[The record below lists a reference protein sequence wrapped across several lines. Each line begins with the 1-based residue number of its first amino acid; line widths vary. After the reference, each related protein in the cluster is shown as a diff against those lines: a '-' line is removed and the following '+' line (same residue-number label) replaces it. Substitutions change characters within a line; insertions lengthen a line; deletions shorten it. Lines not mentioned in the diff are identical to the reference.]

1 MNLINNHRL
10 RLYFGAVLISFSPIF
25 VSLVDI
31 NPTVSA
37 FYRVFIGGI
46 ALTLYLLISK
56 KRFDFNKSVWFFLFM
71 ASIFFAADLWFWHRS
86 VIYVGPGLGTL
97 LANMQVFIMMMAGIF
112 LYKQIP
118 TKVQLFSVPFAV
130 IGLSMI
136 VGLDWKELK
145 PNYQAGIIFGLLTA
159 ICYSSYLISMR
170 QAQQSKTN
178 IIPIREVASMSLM
191 VSVILAFTVFFEN
204 ESLIISGINDYLIL
218 LMYGIGSHA
227 IGGIMIAS
235 ALVRVTTTEV
245 GIALLLQPTL
255 SFIWEILF
263 FNRSFTMIESV
274 GVVIVL
280 YSIFLSSNRTTRS

>member
-1 MNLINNHRL
+1 LNLINNHRL

-25 VSLVDI
+25 VSLVDV

-56 KRFDFNKSVWFFLFM
+56 KRFDFNRTVWVFLFM

-178 IIPIREVASMSLM
+178 IIPIREVAAMSLM

-263 FNRSFTMIESV
+263 FNRSFTMIESL
-274 GVVIVL
+274 GVIIVL

>member
-56 KRFDFNKSVWFFLFM
+56 KRFDFNRTVWFFLFM
-71 ASIFFAADLWFWHRS
+71 SSIFFAADLWFWHRS

-178 IIPIREVASMSLM
+178 IIPIREVAAMSLM

>member
-1 MNLINNHRL
+1 LNLINNHRL

-56 KRFDFNKSVWFFLFM
+56 KRFDFNRTVWFFLFM

-280 YSIFLSSNRTTRS
+280 YSIFLSSNRTTR

>member
-1 MNLINNHRL
+1 MIADDLEKRPVILLLQSTYYAN
-10 RLYFGAVLISFSPIF
+10 
-25 VSLVDI
+25 SLL
-31 NPTVSA
+31 TVSA

-56 KRFDFNKSVWFFLFM
+56 KRFDFNRTVWFFLFM

-145 PNYQAGIIFGLLTA
+145 PNYQAGIIFGLLVYGEIPDIFTIIGA
-159 ICYSSYLISMR
+159 I
-170 QAQQSKTN
+170 
-178 IIPIREVASMSLM
+178 II
-191 VSVILAFTVFFEN
+191 VS
-204 ESLIISGINDYLIL
+204 SGI
-218 LMYGIGSHA
+218 
-227 IGGIMIAS
+227 
-235 ALVRVTTTEV
+235 
-245 GIALLLQPTL
+245 
-255 SFIWEILF
+255 FIF
-263 FNRSFTMIESV
+263 R
-274 GVVIVL
+274 
-280 YSIFLSSNRTTRS
+280 YSYK

>member
-56 KRFDFNKSVWFFLFM
+56 KRFDFNRTVWFFLFM

-112 LYKQIP
+112 LYKQMP
-118 TKVQLFSVPFAV
+118 TRIQLFSVPFAV
-130 IGLSMI
+130 IGLFMI
-136 VGLDWKELK
+136 VGLDWSELK
-145 PNYQAGIIFGLLTA
+145 PNYKVGIIFGLLTA

-170 QAQQSKTN
+170 QAQQSETN
-178 IIPIREVASMSLM
+178 IIPIREVAVMSLM
-191 VSVILAFTVFFEN
+191 VSIILALTAFFEN
-204 ESLIISGINDYLIL
+204 ESLFVENPNDYLIL
-218 LMYGIGSHA
+218 LTYGIGSHA

-235 ALVRVTTTEV
+235 ALVRVSTTEV

-263 FNRSFTMIESV
+263 FNRSFSVIESV
-274 GVVIVL
+274 GVIIVL
-280 YSIFLSSNRTTRS
+280 YSIFLSSNRTTR

>member
-25 VSLVDI
+25 VSLVHV

-56 KRFDFNKSVWFFLFM
+56 KRFDFNKNVWFFLFM

-112 LYKQIP
+112 LYKQMP
-118 TKVQLFSVPFAV
+118 TRVQLFSIPFAV
-130 IGLSMI
+130 IGLFMI
-136 VGLDWKELK
+136 LGLDWKELK

-170 QAQQSKTN
+170 QAQQSKKN
-178 IIPIREVASMSLM
+178 IIPIREVAAMSLM

-235 ALVRVTTTEV
+235 ALVRVTTTEI

-274 GVVIVL
+274 GVIIVL
-280 YSIFLSSNRTTRS
+280 YSIFLSSNHTTRS

>member
-1 MNLINNHRL
+1 MNLIQNHRL

-25 VSLVDI
+25 VSLVHI
-31 NPTVSA
+31 NPTASA
-37 FYRVFIGGI
+37 FFRVFIGGI

-112 LYKQIP
+112 LYKQMP
-118 TKVQLFSVPFAV
+118 TRIQLFSIPFAV
-130 IGLSMI
+130 IGLFMI
-136 VGLDWKELK
+136 VGLDWNELK
-145 PNYQAGIIFGLLTA
+145 PNYQMGIIFGLLTA

-178 IIPIREVASMSLM
+178 VIPIREVAVMSLM
-191 VSVILAFTVFFEN
+191 VSMILALTAFFEN
-204 ESLIISGINDYLIL
+204 ESLIVENPNDYLIL
-218 LMYGIGSHA
+218 LIYGIGSHA

-235 ALVRVTTTEV
+235 ALVRVSTTEV

-263 FNRSFTMIESV
+263 FNRSFSVIESV
-274 GVVIVL
+274 GVIIVL
-280 YSIFLSSNRTTRS
+280 YSIFLSSNRTARS

>member
-1 MNLINNHRL
+1 MNLIQNHRL

-25 VSLVDI
+25 VSLVRI
-31 NPTVSA
+31 NPTASA

-46 ALTLYLLISK
+46 VLTLYLLISK
-56 KRFDFNKSVWFFLFM
+56 KRFDFNKSVWLFLLM

-112 LYKQIP
+112 LYKQMP
-118 TKVQLFSVPFAV
+118 TRVQLFSVPFAV
-130 IGLSMI
+130 IGLTMI
-136 VGLDWKELK
+136 VGLDWNELK
-145 PNYQAGIIFGLLTA
+145 PNYQMGIIFGLLTA

-170 QAQQSKTN
+170 QAQQSETN
-178 IIPIREVASMSLM
+178 VIPIREVAVMSLM
-191 VSVILAFTVFFEN
+191 VSMILALTAFFEN
-204 ESLIISGINDYLIL
+204 ESLVVEDSYDYLVL
-218 LMYGIGSHA
+218 LMYGVGSHA

-235 ALVRVTTTEV
+235 ALVRVSTTEV

-263 FNRSFTMIESV
+263 FNRSFSMIESV
-274 GVVIVL
+274 GVIIVL
-280 YSIFLSSNRTTRS
+280 YSIFLSSNRSARS

>member
-56 KRFDFNKSVWFFLFM
+56 KRFDFNRTVWFFLFM

-136 VGLDWKELK
+136 VGLDWNELK

-178 IIPIREVASMSLM
+178 IIPIREVAAMSLM

>member
-56 KRFDFNKSVWFFLFM
+56 KRFDFNRTVWFFLFM

-118 TKVQLFSVPFAV
+118 TRVQLFSVPFAV

-178 IIPIREVASMSLM
+178 IIPIREVAAMSLM

-280 YSIFLSSNRTTRS
+280 YSIFLSSNRTTR

>member
-25 VSLVDI
+25 VSLVDV

-56 KRFDFNKSVWFFLFM
+56 KRFDFNRTVWFFLFM

-145 PNYQAGIIFGLLTA
+145 TNYQAGIIFGLLTA

-178 IIPIREVASMSLM
+178 IIPISEVASMSLM

-280 YSIFLSSNRTTRS
+280 YSIFLSSNRTTR

>member
-25 VSLVDI
+25 VSLVDV

-118 TKVQLFSVPFAV
+118 TRVQLFSVPFAV

-178 IIPIREVASMSLM
+178 IIPIREVAVMSLIA
-191 VSVILAFTVFFEN
+191 SVILAFTVFFEN

-280 YSIFLSSNRTTRS
+280 YSIFLSSNRTTR

>member
-56 KRFDFNKSVWFFLFM
+56 KRFDFNRTVWFFLFM

-280 YSIFLSSNRTTRS
+280 YSIFLSSNRTTR

>member
-1 MNLINNHRL
+1 MNLIQNHRL

-25 VSLVDI
+25 VSLVHI
-31 NPTVSA
+31 NPTASA
-37 FYRVFIGGI
+37 FFRVFIGGI

-112 LYKQIP
+112 LYKQMP
-118 TKVQLFSVPFAV
+118 TRIQLFSIPFAV
-130 IGLSMI
+130 IGLFMI
-136 VGLDWKELK
+136 VGLDWNELK
-145 PNYQAGIIFGLLTA
+145 PNYQMGIIFGLLTA

-178 IIPIREVASMSLM
+178 VIPIREVAVMSLM
-191 VSVILAFTVFFEN
+191 VSMILALTAFFEN
-204 ESLIISGINDYLIL
+204 ESLIVENPNDYLIL
-218 LMYGIGSHA
+218 LIYGIGSHA

-235 ALVRVTTTEV
+235 ALVRVSTTEV

-263 FNRSFTMIESV
+263 FNRSFSLIESV
-274 GVVIVL
+274 GVIIVL
-280 YSIFLSSNRTTRS
+280 YSIFLSSNRTARS

>member
-25 VSLVDI
+25 VSLVRI
-31 NPTVSA
+31 NPTASA

-46 ALTLYLLISK
+46 VLTLYLLISK
-56 KRFDFNKSVWFFLFM
+56 KRFDFNKSVWFFLLM

-170 QAQQSKTN
+170 QAQQSKTI
-178 IIPIREVASMSLM
+178 IIPIREVAVMSLIA
-191 VSVILAFTVFFEN
+191 SIILALTAFFEN
-204 ESLIISGINDYLIL
+204 ESLVVEDSYDYLL
-218 LMYGIGSHA
+218 LLIYGVGSHA

-235 ALVRVTTTEV
+235 ALVRVSTTEV

-263 FNRSFTMIESV
+263 FNRSFSMFESV
-274 GVVIVL
+274 GVIIVL
-280 YSIFLSSNRTTRS
+280 YSIFLSSNRSARS

>member
-25 VSLVDI
+25 VSLVDV

-56 KRFDFNKSVWFFLFM
+56 KRFDFNRTVWVFLFM

-178 IIPIREVASMSLM
+178 IIPIREVAAMSLM
-191 VSVILAFTVFFEN
+191 VSVILAFTAFFEN

-263 FNRSFTMIESV
+263 FNRSFTMIESL
-274 GVVIVL
+274 GVIIVL

>member
-1 MNLINNHRL
+1 LNLINNHRL

-25 VSLVDI
+25 VSLVRI
-31 NPTVSA
+31 NPTASA

-46 ALTLYLLISK
+46 VLTLYLLISK
-56 KRFDFNKSVWFFLFM
+56 KRFDFNKSVWLFLLM

-112 LYKQIP
+112 LYKQMP
-118 TKVQLFSVPFAV
+118 TRVQLFSVPFAV

-136 VGLDWKELK
+136 VGLDWNELK
-145 PNYQAGIIFGLLTA
+145 PNYQMGIIFGLLTA

-170 QAQQSKTN
+170 QAQQSETN
-178 IIPIREVASMSLM
+178 VIPIREVAVMSLM
-191 VSVILAFTVFFEN
+191 VSMILALTAFFEN
-204 ESLIISGINDYLIL
+204 ESLVVEDSYDYLVL
-218 LMYGIGSHA
+218 LMYGVGSHA

-235 ALVRVTTTEV
+235 ALVRVSTTEV

-263 FNRSFTMIESV
+263 FNRSFSMIESV
-274 GVVIVL
+274 GVIIVL
-280 YSIFLSSNRTTRS
+280 YSIFLSSNRSARS

>member
-25 VSLVDI
+25 VSLVDV

-56 KRFDFNKSVWFFLFM
+56 KRFDFNRTVWVFLFM

-178 IIPIREVASMSLM
+178 IIPIREVAAMSLM

-263 FNRSFTMIESV
+263 FNRSFTMIESL
-274 GVVIVL
+274 GVIIVL

>member
-1 MNLINNHRL
+1 MNLIQNHRL

-56 KRFDFNKSVWFFLFM
+56 KRFDFNRTVWFFLFM

-112 LYKQIP
+112 LYKQMP
-118 TKVQLFSVPFAV
+118 TRVQLFSVPFAV
-130 IGLSMI
+130 IGLTMI
-136 VGLDWKELK
+136 VGLDWNELK
-145 PNYQAGIIFGLLTA
+145 PNYQMGIIFGLLTA

-170 QAQQSKTN
+170 QAQKSETN
-178 IIPIREVASMSLM
+178 VIPIREVAVMSLM
-191 VSVILAFTVFFEN
+191 VSIILALTAFFEN
-204 ESLIISGINDYLIL
+204 ESLVVEDSYDYLVL
-218 LMYGIGSHA
+218 LIYGVGSHA

-235 ALVRVTTTEV
+235 ALVRVSTTEV

-263 FNRSFTMIESV
+263 FNRSFSMIESA
-274 GVVIVL
+274 GVIIVL
-280 YSIFLSSNRTTRS
+280 YSIFLSSNRSARS

>member
-1 MNLINNHRL
+1 MNLIQNHRL

-25 VSLVDI
+25 VSLVRI
-31 NPTVSA
+31 NPTASA

-56 KRFDFNKSVWFFLFM
+56 KRFDFNKSVWLFLLM

-112 LYKQIP
+112 LYKQMP
-118 TKVQLFSVPFAV
+118 TRVQLFSVPFAV

-136 VGLDWKELK
+136 VGLDWNELK
-145 PNYQAGIIFGLLTA
+145 PNYQMGIIFGLLTA

-170 QAQQSKTN
+170 QAQQSETN
-178 IIPIREVASMSLM
+178 VIPISEVAVMSLM
-191 VSVILAFTVFFEN
+191 VSMILALTAFFEN
-204 ESLIISGINDYLIL
+204 ESLVVEDSYDYLVL
-218 LMYGIGSHA
+218 LMYGVGSHA

-235 ALVRVTTTEV
+235 ALVRVSTTEV

-263 FNRSFTMIESV
+263 FNRSFSMIESV
-274 GVVIVL
+274 GVIIVL
-280 YSIFLSSNRTTRS
+280 YSIFLSSNRSARS

>member
-25 VSLVDI
+25 VSLVRI
-31 NPTVSA
+31 NPTASA

-46 ALTLYLLISK
+46 VLTLYLLISK
-56 KRFDFNKSVWFFLFM
+56 KRFDFNKSVWLFLLM

-112 LYKQIP
+112 LYKQMP
-118 TKVQLFSVPFAV
+118 TRVQLFSVPFAV

-136 VGLDWKELK
+136 VGLDWNELK
-145 PNYQAGIIFGLLTA
+145 PNYQMGIIFGLLTA

-170 QAQQSKTN
+170 QAQQSETN
-178 IIPIREVASMSLM
+178 VIPIREVAVMSLM
-191 VSVILAFTVFFEN
+191 VSMILALTAFFEN
-204 ESLIISGINDYLIL
+204 ESLVVEDSYDYLVL
-218 LMYGIGSHA
+218 LMYGVGSHA

-235 ALVRVTTTEV
+235 ALVRVSTTEV

-263 FNRSFTMIESV
+263 FNRSFSMIESV
-274 GVVIVL
+274 GVIIVL
-280 YSIFLSSNRTTRS
+280 YSIFLSSNRSARS

>member
-46 ALTLYLLISK
+46 ALTLYLLISR
-56 KRFDFNKSVWFFLFM
+56 KRFDFNRTVWFFLFM

-280 YSIFLSSNRTTRS
+280 YSIFLSSNRTTR

>member
-56 KRFDFNKSVWFFLFM
+56 KRFDFNRTVWFFLFM

-204 ESLIISGINDYLIL
+204 ESLVVSDTNDYLIL
-218 LMYGIGSHA
+218 LIYGIGSHA

-280 YSIFLSSNRTTRS
+280 YSIFLSSNRTTR

>member
-56 KRFDFNKSVWFFLFM
+56 KRFDFNRTVWFFLFM

-112 LYKQIP
+112 LYKQMP
-118 TKVQLFSVPFAV
+118 TRVQLFSVPFAV
-130 IGLSMI
+130 IGLTMI
-136 VGLDWKELK
+136 VGLDWNELR
-145 PNYQAGIIFGLLTA
+145 PNYQMGIIFGLLTA

-280 YSIFLSSNRTTRS
+280 YSIFLSSNRTTR

>member
-1 MNLINNHRL
+1 MNLIQNHRL

-25 VSLVDI
+25 VSLVRI
-31 NPTVSA
+31 NPTASA

-46 ALTLYLLISK
+46 VLTLYLLISK
-56 KRFDFNKSVWFFLFM
+56 KRFDFNKSVWLFLLM

-112 LYKQIP
+112 LYKQMP
-118 TKVQLFSVPFAV
+118 TRVQLFSVPFAV

-136 VGLDWKELK
+136 VGLDWNELK
-145 PNYQAGIIFGLLTA
+145 PNYQMGIIFGLLTA

-170 QAQQSKTN
+170 QAQQSETN
-178 IIPIREVASMSLM
+178 VIPISEVAVMSLM
-191 VSVILAFTVFFEN
+191 ASIILALTAFFEN
-204 ESLIISGINDYLIL
+204 ESLVVEDSYDYLVL
-218 LMYGIGSHA
+218 LIYGVGSHA

-235 ALVRVTTTEV
+235 ALVRVSTTEV

-263 FNRSFTMIESV
+263 FNRSFSMIESV
-274 GVVIVL
+274 GVIIVL
-280 YSIFLSSNRTTRS
+280 YSIFLSSNRSARS

>member
-118 TKVQLFSVPFAV
+118 TRVQLFSVPFAV

-178 IIPIREVASMSLM
+178 IIPIREVAVMSLIA
-191 VSVILAFTVFFEN
+191 SVILAFTVFFEN
-204 ESLIISGINDYLIL
+204 ESLVVSDTNDYLIL
-218 LMYGIGSHA
+218 LIYGIGSHA

-235 ALVRVTTTEV
+235 ALVRVSTTEV

-274 GVVIVL
+274 GVIIVL
-280 YSIFLSSNRTTRS
+280 YSIFLSSNRTT

>member
-56 KRFDFNKSVWFFLFM
+56 KRFDFNRTVWFFLFM

-118 TKVQLFSVPFAV
+118 TRVQLFSVPFAV

-178 IIPIREVASMSLM
+178 IIPIREVAVMSLIA
-191 VSVILAFTVFFEN
+191 SVILAFTVFFEN

-280 YSIFLSSNRTTRS
+280 YSIFLSSNRTTR

>member
-1 MNLINNHRL
+1 MNLIQNHRL

-25 VSLVDI
+25 VSLVRI
-31 NPTVSA
+31 NPTASA

-46 ALTLYLLISK
+46 VLTLYLLISK
-56 KRFDFNKSVWFFLFM
+56 KRFDFNKSVWLFLLM

-112 LYKQIP
+112 LYKQMP
-118 TKVQLFSVPFAV
+118 TRVQLFSVPFAV

-136 VGLDWKELK
+136 VGLDWNELK
-145 PNYQAGIIFGLLTA
+145 PNYQMGIIFGLLTA

-170 QAQQSKTN
+170 QAQQSETN
-178 IIPIREVASMSLM
+178 VIPISEVAVMSLM
-191 VSVILAFTVFFEN
+191 VSMILALTAFFEN
-204 ESLIISGINDYLIL
+204 ESLVVEDSYDYLVL
-218 LMYGIGSHA
+218 LMYGVGSHA

-235 ALVRVTTTEV
+235 ALVRVSTTEV

-263 FNRSFTMIESV
+263 FNRSFSMIESV
-274 GVVIVL
+274 GVIIVL
-280 YSIFLSSNRTTRS
+280 YSIFLSSNRSARS

>member
-25 VSLVDI
+25 VSLVDV

-118 TKVQLFSVPFAV
+118 TRVQLFSVPFAV

-280 YSIFLSSNRTTRS
+280 YSIFLSSNRTTR

>member
-1 MNLINNHRL
+1 LNLINNHRL

-25 VSLVDI
+25 VSLVHV

-46 ALTLYLLISK
+46 VLTLYLLISK

-97 LANMQVFIMMMAGIF
+97 LANMQVFIMMMAGIL
-112 LYKQIP
+112 LYKQMP
-118 TKVQLFSVPFAV
+118 TRVQLFSVPFAV
-130 IGLSMI
+130 IGLFMI
-136 VGLDWKELK
+136 VGMDWNELK
-145 PNYQAGIIFGLLTA
+145 PNYQVGIIFGLLTA

-170 QAQQSKTN
+170 QAQQSKIN
-178 IIPIREVASMSLM
+178 IIPIREVAVMSLM
-191 VSVILAFTVFFEN
+191 VSVILAFTAFFEN
-204 ESLIISGINDYLIL
+204 ESLIISDTNDYLIL
-218 LMYGIGSHA
+218 LIYGIGSHA

-235 ALVRVTTTEV
+235 ALVRVSTTEV

-263 FNRSFTMIESV
+263 FNRSFSMIESV
-274 GVVIVL
+274 GVIIVL

>member
-1 MNLINNHRL
+1 LNLINNHRL
-10 RLYFGAVLISFSPIF
+10 RLYFGAVLISFSPVF
-25 VSLVDI
+25 VSLVHV

-46 ALTLYLLISK
+46 ALTLYLLVSK
-56 KRFDFNKSVWFFLFM
+56 KRFNFNKSVWFFLFV

-86 VIYVGPGLGTL
+86 VIYVGPGLATL

-112 LYKQIP
+112 LYKQLP
-118 TKVQLFSVPFAV
+118 TRVQLFSVPFAV
-130 IGLSMI
+130 IGLFMI
-136 VGLDWKELK
+136 VGMDWNELK
-145 PNYQAGIIFGLLTA
+145 PNYQVGIIFGLLTA

-178 IIPIREVASMSLM
+178 VIPIREVAVMSLM
-191 VSVILAFTVFFEN
+191 VSIILAVAAFFEN
-204 ESLIISGINDYLIL
+204 ESLFIKDFNDYLIL
-218 LMYGIGSHA
+218 LIYGIGSHA

-235 ALVRVTTTEV
+235 ALVRVSTTEV

-263 FNRSFTMIESV
+263 FNRSFSVIESI
-274 GVVIVL
+274 GVIIVL
-280 YSIFLSSNRTTRS
+280 YSIFLSSNRITRS

>member
-56 KRFDFNKSVWFFLFM
+56 KRFDFNRTVWFFLFM

-118 TKVQLFSVPFAV
+118 TRVQLFSVPFAV

-280 YSIFLSSNRTTRS
+280 YSIFLSSNRTTR

>member
-1 MNLINNHRL
+1 M

-25 VSLVDI
+25 VSLVHV

-112 LYKQIP
+112 LYKQMP
-118 TKVQLFSVPFAV
+118 TRIQLFSIPFAV
-130 IGLSMI
+130 IGLFMI
-136 VGLDWKELK
+136 VGLDWNELK
-145 PNYQAGIIFGLLTA
+145 PNYQMGIIFGLLTA

-178 IIPIREVASMSLM
+178 VIPIREVAVMSLM
-191 VSVILAFTVFFEN
+191 VSMILALTAFFEN
-204 ESLIISGINDYLIL
+204 ESLIVENPNDYLIL
-218 LMYGIGSHA
+218 LIYGIGSHA

-235 ALVRVTTTEV
+235 ALVRVSTTEV

-263 FNRSFTMIESV
+263 FNRSFSLIESV
-274 GVVIVL
+274 GVIIVL
-280 YSIFLSSNRTTRS
+280 YSIFLSSNRTARS

>member
-56 KRFDFNKSVWFFLFM
+56 KRFDFNRTVWFFLFM

-263 FNRSFTMIESV
+263 FNRSFTMIESI

-280 YSIFLSSNRTTRS
+280 YSIFLSSNRTTR